1 MLKLALAGNP
11 NCGKTTLFNALTGST
26 AYVGNWPGVTVEKR
40 EGKYKKAGQPINV
53 VDLPGIYSLSPY
65 SPEEVVSRNYLLD
78 EKPDVI
84 VNILDATNL
93 ERNLYLTTQIL
104 ETDRPVV
111 IALNMMDEV
120 ERRGDKID
128 AAELSRRLGVPVTEI
143 SALRGKGIHEL
154 MKVAQEAAKKPRA
167 AFSVLQE
174 GELAPAVEAA
184 RKLLETHGTDNPL
197 FHAIKLLEGDEL
209 EVKKHPDEAGELE
222 EIRKRCQNETF
233 GDDFEALTADARYKY
248 ITQNLASVQHK
259 AERKEKLTRSDK
271 IDKVLTS
278 RIWGIPIFVAMMF
291 LIFHLTFAED
301 FLYLN
306 TFYGVSVQG
315 WETWWEPGSYMIDGG
330 IPSPGVLLQSCLI
343 WCTDSLSAL
352 AASGLANAPAWVS
365 SLICDGVLAGVF
377 SVLSFLPQIALL
389 FLFLSILEDS
399 GYMARVAFIMDRIF
413 RKFGLSGKSFLPL
426 LMGFGCSVP
435 AIMASRTLEHDKERQ
450 MTIYMTPW
458 FSCTAK
464 MPIYTAIAAAV
475 FVGNDDLVVFGMY
488 LLGIVCAILGA
499 LLLRNTVFR
508 GQTAPF
514 IMELPAY
521 HLPQA
526 KSLFVHLWDK
536 VKKYVVRAAT
546 IIAASTIVLWFVSN
560 FDWSYHMVGSIE
572 DSIIHDIGSL
582 VAWIFYPLGF
592 AQGAYGWVFVV
603 AAITGLIAKEEV
615 VSTLTVLGIAVG
627 KLAEDAVEA
636 TAIETLFTVSGISSP
651 AVIAFMAFN
660 LLAIPCF
667 AAVGAARA
675 ELGKG
680 RGFKGALLWWTAS
693 AYVVSMLIYL
703 IGSYWW
709 TVFIFAALAAAATAL
724 IVLWNKGKI
733 KLPARG
739 KKAAQEGGDKKAS

>member
-40 EGKYKKAGQPINV
+40 EGKYKKLGETVDI

-65 SPEEVVSRNYLLD
+65 SPEEVVSRNFLLD

-84 VNILDATNL
+84 INIIDATNL

-104 ETDRPVV
+104 ETDIPVV

-120 ERRGDKID
+120 ERMGDKVD
-128 AAELSRRLGVPVTEI
+128 AQLLSRKLNVPVVEI
-143 SALRGKGIHEL
+143 SALKGKNIHEL
-154 MKVAQEAAKKPRA
+154 MKAAKA
-167 AFSVLQE
+167 AAGSKREAYTVLE
-174 GELAPAVEAA
+174 KSELAPIAEKAA
-184 RKLLETHGTDNPL
+184 KLLSESDISDPL
-197 FHAIKLLEGDEL
+197 FHAVKLIEGDEL
-209 EVKKHPDEAGELE
+209 EVKAHKEAAKEVAELKE
-222 EIRKRCQNETF
+222 GHTSELF
-233 GDDFEALTADARYKY
+233 GDDFEAFVADARYRY
-248 ITQNLASVQHK
+248 ITEELSCAVTK

-278 RIWGIPIFVAMMF
+278 RIWGIPIFIAMMF
-291 LIFHLTFAED
+291 LIFHVTFAED

-306 TFYGVSVQG
+306 ALYGVQVQG
-315 WETWWEPGSYMIDGG
+315 WEQWWEPGSYVIDGG
-330 IPSPGVLLQSCLI
+330 IPSPGVLLQSCLV

-352 AASGLANAPAWVS
+352 AANGLANAPAWVS

-435 AIMASRTLEHDKERQ
+435 AIMASRTLEHDQERR

-499 LLLRNTVFR
+499 LLLRNTLFR

-526 KSLFVHLWDK
+526 KSLFIHLWDK
-536 VKKYVVRAAT
+536 VKKYVIRAAT
-546 IIAASTIVLWFVSN
+546 IIAASTIVIWFVSN
-560 FDWSYHMVGSIE
+560 FNWSYHMVDSIE
-572 DSIIHDIGSL
+572 DSIVHDLGS
-582 VAWIFYPLGF
+582 VISWVFYPLGF
-592 AQGAYGWVFVV
+592 AIGEYGWVFVV
-603 AAITGLIAKEEV
+603 AALTGLIAKEEV
-615 VSTLTVLGIAVG
+615 VSTMTVLGIAIG
-627 KLAEDAVEA
+627 ALGAEAGET
-636 TAIETLFTVSGISSP
+636 TAIEALFTVSGITTP

-680 RGFKGALLWWTAS
+680 RSFKGALLWWTAS
-693 AYVVSMLIYL
+693 AYIVSMMIYL
-703 IGSYWW
+703 IGSFWW
-709 TVFIFAALAAAATAL
+709 TAFIFAVIIAAAVTL
-724 IVLWNKGKI
+724 IVLWNKGKL
-733 KLPARG
+733 KLPSKKQ
-739 KKAAQEGGDKKAS
+739 KKA

>member
-40 EGKYKKAGQPINV
+40 EGKYKKLGEAIDI

-65 SPEEVVSRNYLLD
+65 SPEEVVSRNFLLD

-84 VNILDATNL
+84 INIIDATNL

-104 ETDRPVV
+104 ETDVPVV

-120 ERRGDKID
+120 ERMGDKVD
-128 AAELSRRLGVPVTEI
+128 SVALSQKLGVPVVEI
-143 SALRGKGIHEL
+143 SALKGKNIHEL
-154 MKVAQEAAKKPRA
+154 MKTAKSAAEKPRA
-167 AFSVLQE
+167 AFSVLE
-174 GELAPAVEAA
+174 KSELAPLVEKARDMLAA
-184 RKLLETHGTDNPL
+184 REVDNPL
-197 FHAIKLLEGDEL
+197 FHAVKLIEGDEI
-209 EVKKHPDEAGELE
+209 ELKAHE
-222 EIRKRCQNETF
+222 EDAKVLAELKEGYKSEMF
-233 GDDFEALTADARYKY
+233 GDDFEACTADARYRY
-248 ITQNLASVQHK
+248 ITEKLSSVIVK

-278 RIWGIPIFVAMMF
+278 RIWGIPIFIAMMF
-291 LIFHLTFAED
+291 LIFHVTFAED

-306 TFYGVSVQG
+306 TLYGVQVQG
-315 WETWWEPGSYMIDGG
+315 WECWWEPGTYVIDGG
-330 IPSPGVLLQSCLI
+330 IPSPGVLLQSCLV

-352 AASGLANAPAWVS
+352 AANGLASAPAWVS

-488 LLGIVCAILGA
+488 LLGIVCAIAGA

-508 GQTAPF
+508 GETAPF

-536 VKKYVVRAAT
+536 VKKYVIRAAT
-546 IIAASTIVLWFVSN
+546 IIAASTIVIWFISN
-560 FDWSYHMVGSIE
+560 FNWSYHMVDSIE
-572 DSIIHDIGSL
+572 DSIVHDIGSL
-582 VAWIFYPLGF
+582 VSWIFYPLGF
-592 AQGAYGWVFVV
+592 ALGEYGWVFVV
-603 AAITGLIAKEEV
+603 AAVTGLIAKEEV
-615 VSTLTVLGIAVG
+615 VSTMTVLGIAIG
-627 KLAEDAVEA
+627 ALGAEAGEA
-636 TAIETLFTVSGISSP
+636 TAIEALFAVSGITTP
-651 AVIAFMAFN
+651 AIISFMAFN

-680 RGFKGALLWWTAS
+680 RGFKGALLWWMAS
-693 AYVVSMLIYL
+693 AYVVSMMIYL
-703 IGSYWW
+703 IGSWWW
-709 TVFIFAALAAAATAL
+709 TVFIFAVIIAAAVTC
-724 IVLWNKGKI
+724 IVLWNKGKL
-733 KLPARG
+733 KFPG
-739 KKAAQEGGDKKAS
+739 KKQKKA

>member
-40 EGKYKKAGQPINV
+40 EGRYKKGGQPIDV

-65 SPEEVVSRNYLLD
+65 SPEEVVSRNFILD

-84 VNILDATNL
+84 VNIVDATNL

-104 ETDRPVV
+104 EIGTPVV

-120 ERRGDKID
+120 ARRGDAID
-128 AAELSRRLGVPVTEI
+128 AEALSKLLNVPVVEI
-143 SALRGKGIHEL
+143 SALKAKGIHEL
-154 MKVAQEAAKKPRA
+154 MKTAREAASTPRKA
-167 AFSVLQE
+167 ESVLMSSP
-174 GELAPAVEAA
+174 LAPAVEKA
-184 RKLLETHGTDNPL
+184 RELLEMSGSSEPL

-209 EVKKHPDEAGELE
+209 EVKNHADEAKLLAEVKKQYQSEIFGE
-222 EIRKRCQNETF
+222 
-233 GDDFEALTADARYKY
+233 DFEAYTADTRYRY
-248 ITQNLASVQHK
+248 ITEKLSKVQKK

-278 RIWGIPIFVAMMF
+278 RVLGIPIFIVMMF
-291 LIFHLTFAED
+291 AIFHLTFAED

-306 TFYGVSVQG
+306 ALYGVQVQG
-315 WETWWEPGSYMIDGG
+315 WETWWEAGSYVIDGG
-330 IPSPGVLLQSCLI
+330 IPSPGVLLQSCLV

-352 AASGLANAPAWVS
+352 ASQGLANAPAWVA

-435 AIMASRTLEHDKERQ
+435 AIMASRTLEHEKERQ

-488 LLGIVCAILGA
+488 LLGIVCAIVGA

-508 GQTAPF
+508 GKTAPF

-521 HLPQA
+521 HRPQA
-526 KSLFVHLWDK
+526 KSLFIHLWDK

-546 IIAASTIVLWFVSN
+546 IIAASTIIIWFISN

-572 DSIIHDIGSL
+572 DSIVHDIGS
-582 VAWIFYPLGF
+582 VVSWIFYPLGF
-592 AQGAYGWVFVV
+592 ALGEYGWVFVV
-603 AAITGLIAKEEV
+603 AALTGLIAKEEV
-615 VSTLTVLGIAVG
+615 VSTLTVLGIAIG
-627 KLAEDAVEA
+627 SLAEDAAEG
-636 TAIETLFTVSGISSP
+636 TAIETLFAVSGITTP

-693 AYVVSMLIYL
+693 AYVVSMLIFL

-709 TVFIFAALAAAATAL
+709 TVFIFAAIVAAATAC
-724 IVLWNKGKI
+724 IVLWNKGKL
-733 KLPARG
+733 KLPKRR
-739 KKAAQEGGDKKAS
+739 KAE